1 MASNRVII
9 LVAVMIL
16 LAAGVVASAD
26 VVVAESIDTLTG
38 DGTVGSIECKA
49 TVTRGADNIYT
60 YLYELTYTTGTSAV
74 HTFSLGNPNCVDF
87 YDANNIFV
95 IGAKTFQDPEDG
107 SDRFLEWTQ
116 GEVRPNDQHQFSYKS
131 AYAPMLD
138 VKGSASVIDG
148 GCYAE
153 GSTLVMGDVIPEPA
167 SLLVVLFGSAGVVP
181 MILKRRK

>member
-9 LVAVMIL
+9 LVAAMIL

-49 TVTRGADNIYT
+49 TVTRGVDNIYT

-74 HTFSLGNPNCVDF
+74 HTFSLENPNRANF
-87 YDANNIFV
+87 YDANNIPV
-95 IGAKTFQDPEDG
+95 IGVKIFQDPGDG
-107 SDRFLEWTQ
+107 SDDFLGWTH
-116 GEVRPNDQHQFSYKS
+116 GEIRPNDQHQFSYKS

-138 VKGSASVIDG
+138 VKGFASVIDG
-148 GCYAE
+148 GCCAE
-153 GSTLVMGDVIPEPA
+153 GWTLVMGDVIPEPA